1 MVNQWPTL
9 HQDPPPFDRLFMQ
22 PKSYDQELAD
32 KRKRVLELYEDKDWL
47 LQTGLADVEFEQG
60 WYDHLAYG
68 DKGPNELGL
77 ASLRHWNEYGGPLRH
92 MDPSPGTTPYDD
104 FYARNF
110 SREDR
115 DDLGTLGFTNERDV
129 MDINLNNIID
139 TRNRNLPRVPH
150 EINWEDTPYST
161 QNAIWDLYT
170 HEGIHTNPHLDEFS
184 DIRVD
189 TPYGPDNIEHPII
202 YRNTVKYGA
211 NPAMVATAQRYWDA
225 SKIDREELGHHPRPS
240 SFLSN
245 YPNEWINRSMSDISD
260 DIVRESTAYHGRSKL
275 DERRRYPKGNYRTL
289 SSPSSKWVDRSK
301 GKGPDRGPQRKNTG
315 GIVSLMQNAG

>member
-1 MVNQWPTL
+1 
-9 HQDPPPFDRLFMQ
+9 PFYRFFME

-32 KRKRVLELYEDKDWL
+32 KRKRMLELYEDKDWL

-77 ASLRHWNEYGGPLRH
+77 ASLRHWNEYGGPLRF

-110 SREDR
+110 SIEDR
-115 DDLGTLGFTNERDV
+115 DDLGTLGFTNARDI

-150 EINWEDTPYST
+150 DINWEDTPYST

-184 DIRVD
+184 DIEVT
-189 TPYGPDNIEHPII
+189 TPYNPPWNPDVIEHPII
-202 YRNTVKYGA
+202 YRNTAQHGA
-211 NPAMVATAQRYWDA
+211 NPAMVDVGQRYWDQ
-225 SKIDREELGHHPRPS
+225 SKIMKEGLGPHPRPS
-240 SFLSN
+240 EWVSN
-245 YPNEWINRSMSDISD
+245 YPNEWINRSKSD
-260 DIVRESTAYHGRSKL
+260 
-275 DERRRYPKGNYRTL
+275 
-289 SSPSSKWVDRSK
+289 
-301 GKGPDRGPQRKNTG
+301 
-315 GIVSLMQNAG
+315 